1 MNKNSN
7 MISVTL
13 LFCKFPSCACN
24 LEPEA
29 TCHYF
34 LSCHILQI
42 ERRPLINDIKEIDEH
57 ILTDHKNDLDQGLI
71 YRNECYRYDT
81 NEIIL
86 LSTLKFFIDSRR
98 CDLLLF

>member
-1 MNKNSN
+1 M
-7 MISVTL
+7 
-13 LFCKFPSCACN
+13 
-24 LEPEA
+24 
-29 TCHYF
+29 
-34 LSCHILQI
+34 LQI